1 MTKIQNPILYML
13 SWFTLDM
20 LHDKY
25 LNYLYVDTFAKEHV
39 LQQKTEP
46 NRAYTITSDYK
57 LLFFPCSLFETLQ
70 SFKKKN
76 EPQNSLFTLSD
87 SGEKVVCNDD
97 LCKITGI
104 KYYNFVEQH
113 KNHICIID
121 LDKFYDK

>member
-1 MTKIQNPILYML
+1 MTKLQNPILYIL
-13 SWFTLDM
+13 SWFALET
-20 LHDKY
+20 LHDKN

-76 EPQNSLFTLSD
+76 EPQNSWFDLSD

-104 KYYNFVEQH
+104 NYYALVEQYQ
-113 KNHICIID
+113 NHINIIN
-121 LDKFYDK
+121 LDDFYKK

>member
-1 MTKIQNPILYML
+1 MVKIQNPILYML
-13 SWFTLDM
+13 SWFILEI

-46 NRAYTITSDYK
+46 NRDYTISSDYK

-70 SFKKKN
+70 SFKKKK
-76 EPQNSLFTLSD
+76 ESHNSLFDLSD
-87 SGEKVVCNDD
+87 SGEKIVRNDD
-97 LCKITGI
+97 LIKITGI
-104 KYYNFVEQH
+104 NYYNFVKQY
-113 KNHICIID
+113 KNHICVID

>member
-13 SWFTLDM
+13 SWFTLEM

-39 LQQKTEP
+39 LQQKIEP
-46 NRAYTITSDYK
+46 DRAYTITSDYK
-57 LLFFPCSLFETLQ
+57 FLLFSCSLFETLQ

-76 EPQNSLFTLSD
+76 EPQNFLFALSD

-97 LCKITGI
+97 LSKITGI
-104 KYYNFVEQH
+104 NYYSFIEQYQ
-113 KNHICIID
+113 KHICIID
-121 LDKFYDK
+121 LDEFYDK